1 MQLSFGE
8 YHLLGIYLLDIYRS
22 CNIGIFARANNTC
35 VLVPLGLART
45 KMEKIAEFL
54 DVKIV
59 GVSIGGSRL
68 VGPLVAMNDNG
79 ILVSKLADDDEIAS
93 LKHETGMH
101 VERLESRYTSV
112 GNMVAANDKGA
123 IISGTFSRET
133 AARIS
138 EVLRVPVRQIS
149 LASYIQAGSMIT
161 TTSSGALVHP
171 LGSEMEL
178 KVISE
183 TLKVDVEPGTV
194 NNGVPFVSSGIIANN
209 KAAVV
214 GSLTRGPELMILAR
228 ALKL

>member
-1 MQLSFGE
+1 MQQLSGE
-8 YHLLGIYLLDIYRS
+8 YHLLGINLLDIYRS
-22 CNIGIFARANNTC
+22 CNIGIFAKANDAC
-35 VLVPLGLART
+35 VLVPLGLAQT

-59 GVSIGGSRL
+59 GISIGGSRL
-68 VGPLVAMNDNG
+68 VGPLVAMNSNG
-79 ILVSKLADDDEIAS
+79 ILVSRLADDDEIAA
-93 LKHETGMH
+93 LRHETGIY

-112 GNMVAANDKGA
+112 GNMIAANDKGA
-123 IISGTFSRET
+123 IISRAFSRET
-133 AARIS
+133 AGRIS
-138 EVLRVPVRQIS
+138 EVLAVPVRQIS
-149 LASYIQAGSMIT
+149 IASYIQVGSMIT
-161 TTSSGALVHP
+161 TTNSGALVHP
-171 LGSEMEL
+171 SGSEWEL

-183 TLKVDVEPGTV
+183 TLKVDAEPGTV